1 MLLETYPQFYNEHK
15 LVFSCYSH
23 SQSQPR
29 SSTLMVM
36 EPIQD
41 LGITLINR
49 EKIGGYM

>member
-1 MLLETYPQFYNEHK
+1 MLKNATGNLKLK
-15 LVFSCYSH
+15 LVFSCFNH
-23 SQSQPR
+23 SQSQPK

-41 LGITLINR
+41 LGIILINR